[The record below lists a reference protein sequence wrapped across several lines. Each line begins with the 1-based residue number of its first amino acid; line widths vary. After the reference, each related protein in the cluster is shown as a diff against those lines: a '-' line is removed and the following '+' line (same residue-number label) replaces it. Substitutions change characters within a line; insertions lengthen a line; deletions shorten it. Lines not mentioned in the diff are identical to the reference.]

1 MGGRDQRPEAS
12 DGWADGPS
20 PFLRL
25 CAGNSA
31 IPCEIAHTEMSAVY
45 IALPVALLLALV
57 GVLAFI
63 WSVRTGQLDDLTTPG
78 VRVLL
83 DDDEVDRNAAVRQEK
98 STEDDG
104 VDSAKTQR

>member
-1 MGGRDQRPEAS
+1 
-12 DGWADGPS
+12 
-20 PFLRL
+20 
-25 CAGNSA
+25 
-31 IPCEIAHTEMSAVY
+31 MSAVY

-83 DDDEVDRNAAVRQEK
+83 DDDEVTPGRATNGGDQAPPR
-98 STEDDG
+98 TGDG
-104 VDSAKTQR
+104 GDLETPV